1 MKIKRL
7 LYFLLKWLFN
17 GMIWIFSF
25 FSVITFS
32 ILMETLGIW
41 NSFLFSSTL
50 FVIFLTISNI
60 VKNKILNDEELYN
73 QRKELFYLVDDIN
86 DKEYKKKIKDNIEFL
101 DNCKY
106 EQIYNQLKSK
116 KINLDELSQDKEC
129 FIRWAKENKDSVDK
143 ICRDYRLFLSLD
155 NSFNSSLYEDY
166 LFSITSLDNVLKR
179 NIDVVSITSSIV
191 ATIISLKEFFELNE
205 SSMEL
210 LGGIIIFY
218 IIISAVLLFF
228 VFVYNKR
235 RLKKEQND
243 VLEIINFL
251 NNQEVK

>member
-60 VKNKILNDEELYN
+60 VKNKI
-73 QRKELFYLVDDIN
+73 KT
-86 DKEYKKKIKDNIEFL
+86 NIVFL
-101 DNCKY
+101 DICRY

-116 KINLDELSQDKEC
+116 KINIDELSQDKEC

-155 NSFNSSLYEDY
+155 NRFNSSLYEDY